1 MTSSAQL
8 ERKAEQARE
17 RLADSLADLRY
28 HASPATV
35 VSELFGVSPRA
46 LGDDVLPLLAK
57 QVRNNPVA
65 ALLVAAGVGLYI
77 FSEVRDPLAKLNFGH
92 AKRRPSKRGR
102 TKKRGV
108 NNGKPV
114 AERQKK

>member
-17 RLADSLADLRY
+17 RLADRLADLRY

-35 VSELFGVSPRA
+35 VSELFGVNPRA

-65 ALLVAAGVGLYI
+65 ALLVATGVGGYI

-92 AKRRPSKRGR
+92 PKRRETKRRR
-102 TKKRGV
+102 TKKRGA
-108 NNGKPV
+108 NRSKPV

>member
-17 RLADSLADLRY
+17 RLADRLADLRH

-35 VSELFGVSPRA
+35 VSELFGINPRA
-46 LGDDVLPLLAK
+46 LGDDVLPLVAK
-57 QVRNNPVA
+57 EVRNNPVA
-65 ALLVAAGVGLYI
+65 ALLVAAGVGWYI
-77 FSEVRDPLAKLNFGH
+77 FSEVRDPLAKLGLGP
-92 AKRRPSKRGR
+92 KRRETKRGR
-102 TKKRGV
+102 TKKRGASRS
-108 NNGKPV
+108 KPV

>member
-17 RLADSLADLRY
+17 RLAARITDLRY

-35 VSELFGVSPRA
+35 VSELFGINPQA

-57 QVRNNPVA
+57 EVRNNPVA
-65 ALLVAAGVGLYI
+65 ALLVAAGVGWYI
-77 FSEVRDPLAKLNFGH
+77 FSEARDPLAKLGLGH
-92 AKRRPSKRGR
+92 PKRRQTKRGR
-102 TKKRGV
+102 TRKRSV
-108 NNGKPV
+108 KNGKPV
-114 AERQKK
+114 AERSKK

>member
-17 RLADSLADLRY
+17 RLADRLADLRY

-35 VSELFGVSPRA
+35 VSELFGIDSRA
-46 LGDDVLPLLAK
+46 LGEDVLPLLAK

-65 ALLVAAGVGLYI
+65 ALLVAAGVGWYI
-77 FSEVRDPLAKLNFGH
+77 FSEVRDPFAKMSFGRP
-92 AKRRPSKRGR
+92 KRRRTKRGQA
-102 TKKRGV
+102 KKRGV
-108 NNGKPV
+108 NQGKPV